1 MRRGKKKE
9 QNGDEGRE
17 RGRGEEE
24 KLSSGG
30 APGMEATP
38 STTETDDEPRILKLV
53 ALGQNEA
60 ELSSYS
66 GEWAAPLY

>member
-1 MRRGKKKE
+1 MEGGKVE
-9 QNGDEGRE
+9 L
-17 RGRGEEE
+17 RGRTGDG
-24 KLSSGG
+24 SNTV
-30 APGMEATP
+30 A
-38 STTETDDEPRILKLV
+38 TETDDEPRILKLV